1 MDKEGLK
8 TPDFQDRI
16 GSISRFLGRGKYS
29 RIINMARTPTDAE
42 YKRTIVIT
50 GIGIIILGAIGF
62 FIMWL
67 TTYVPR
73 YF

>member
-1 MDKEGLK
+1 MDEERLK
-8 TPDFQDRI
+8 TPDCQDRT
-16 GSISRFLGRGKYS
+16 GSIFRVLGRGKYS

-42 YKRTIVIT
+42 YKKTIVIT
-50 GIGIIILGAIGF
+50 GIGIVVLGAVGF

-67 TTYVPR
+67 TTYVPS